1 MVKYTLLNCLFLC
14 LLTSCGDAEEIEVEP
29 IVEEQN
35 SCPGTIIG
43 ATPVGEN
50 KVLIWSDEFETDG
63 SPCNDNWLFDLGNGS
78 WGWGNNES
86 QYYTRENATIQD
98 NILKIKVKKETYR
111 GYSYTSARMKTQNKF
126 SFTYG
131 RVEVRAKLP
140 SGGGTWPA
148 IWMLGDNI
156 TTVGWP
162 ACGEI
167 DIMEHKGNDQ
177 GITSSAI
184 HNSSGYG
191 NTPYVNH
198 LDRVLDVSTN
208 FHTYGIDWTKDKI
221 DFTVDGV
228 IHYTYNPTNKTNSN
242 WPFNKPQF
250 IILNVAMGGTLG
262 GSIDTNF
269 VESAMEIDYVR
280 VYQ

>member
-1 MVKYTLLNCLFLC
+1 MVKHILLNGLFLC
-14 LLTSCGDAEEIEVEP
+14 VLASCGGAEEMVVAP
-29 IVEEQN
+29 PVLEQN
-35 SCPGTIIG
+35 SCPGTILD
-43 ATPVGEN
+43 AMPTGEN
-50 KVLIWSDEFETDG
+50 EVLIWSDEFETTG
-63 SPCNDNWLFDLGNGS
+63 SPCNDNWVYDLGNGDG
-78 WGWGNNES
+78 GWGNKEA
-86 QYYTRENATIQD
+86 QYYTRENATIED
-98 NILKIKVKKETYR
+98 DVLKITAKKETYR

-148 IWMLGDNI
+148 IWMLGDAI
-156 TTVGWP
+156 TTMGWP

-167 DIMEHKGNDQ
+167 DIMEHTGNDQ

-184 HNSSGYG
+184 HNASGYG

-198 LDRVLDVSTN
+198 AEYVSDVSTS

-228 IHYTYNPTNKTNSN
+228 VHYTYNPADKTSSN

-250 IILNVAMGGTLG
+250 IILNVAMGGDLG
-262 GSIDTNF
+262 GSIDTAF
-269 VESAMEIDYVR
+269 VESTLEIDYVR

>member
-1 MVKYTLLNCLFLC
+1 MVKYTLINCLFLC
-14 LLTSCGDAEEIEVEP
+14 LLASCGDAEDIVVTPPVVE
-29 IVEEQN
+29 QG
-35 SCPGTIIG
+35 SCPGTIIA
-43 ATPVGEN
+43 ATPVGDNE
-50 KVLIWSDEFETDG
+50 VLKWSDEFETAG
-63 SPCNDNWLFDLGNGS
+63 SPCNENWLYDLGNGDG
-78 WGWGNNES
+78 GWGNNES
-86 QYYTRENATIQD
+86 QYYTRENATIED

-111 GYSYTSARMKTQNKF
+111 GYSYTSARIKTQNKF

-162 ACGEI
+162 SCGEI
-167 DIMEHKGNDQ
+167 DIMEHTGNNQ
-177 GITSSAI
+177 GLTSSAI
-184 HNSSGYG
+184 HNASGYG
-191 NTPYVNH
+191 NTPYVHH
-198 LDRVLDVSTN
+198 LDRVNDVSTS

-228 IHYTYNPTNKTNSN
+228 VHYTYNPANKTDSN

-250 IILNVAMGGTLG
+250 IILNVAMGGSLG
-262 GSIDTNF
+262 GAIDTAF
-269 VESAMEIDYVR
+269 EESTMEIDYVR

>member
-1 MVKYTLLNCLFLC
+1 MVKYALLNCLFLC
-14 LLTSCGDAEEIEVEP
+14 LFASCGDAEENVVEP

-35 SCPGTIIG
+35 SCPGNIID
-43 ATPVGEN
+43 ATPMGDNE
-50 KVLIWSDEFETDG
+50 VLIWSDEFETAG
-63 SPCNDNWLFDLGNGS
+63 RPCTDNWLFDIGNGNG
-78 WGWGNNES
+78 GWGNNES

-111 GYSYTSARMKTQNKF
+111 GYAYTSARMKTQNKF

-156 TTVGWP
+156 TTLGWP
-162 ACGEI
+162 NCGEI
-167 DIMEHKGNDQ
+167 DIMEHTGNNQ

-184 HNSSGYG
+184 HNASGYG

-198 LDRVLDVSTN
+198 LDRVNDVSTN
-208 FHTYGIDWTKDKI
+208 FHTYGINWTKDKI

-228 IHYTYNPTNKTNSN
+228 VHYTYNPTNKNNRN

-250 IILNVAMGGTLG
+250 IILNVAMGGALG
-262 GSIDTNF
+262 GAIDTAF
-269 VESAMEIDYVR
+269 AESTLEIDYVR